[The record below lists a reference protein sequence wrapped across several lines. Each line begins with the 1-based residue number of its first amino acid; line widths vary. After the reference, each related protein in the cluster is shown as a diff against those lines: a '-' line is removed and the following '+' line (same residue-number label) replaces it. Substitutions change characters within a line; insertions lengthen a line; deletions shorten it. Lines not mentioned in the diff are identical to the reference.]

1 MILSFLM
8 IIFNLFFVFW
18 NYFKFL
24 LIFNCCSLLFFFGF
38 EFEIFCFGF
47 FCGLLYLFVVVSDI
61 SCVMMFLFF
70 DCFIGKYLLF
80 IIKERMF
87 FYIEM
92 VWVIIVWFCLVFFV
106 IIWYKVVEILGIN
119 EVNVCV
125 IEFLIV
131 FCNVSL
137 LFCCWGLFLIFDC

>member
-1 MILSFLM
+1 
-8 IIFNLFFVFW
+8 
-18 NYFKFL
+18 
-24 LIFNCCSLLFFFGF
+24 
-38 EFEIFCFGF
+38 
-47 FCGLLYLFVVVSDI
+47 
-61 SCVMMFLFF
+61 MMFLFF
-70 DCFIGKYLLF
+70 DCFIGKCLLF

-92 VWVIIVWFCLVFFV
+92 VWVIIIWFCLVFFV

-131 FCNVSL
+131 FCNVSV
-137 LFCCWGLFLIFDC
+137 LFCC